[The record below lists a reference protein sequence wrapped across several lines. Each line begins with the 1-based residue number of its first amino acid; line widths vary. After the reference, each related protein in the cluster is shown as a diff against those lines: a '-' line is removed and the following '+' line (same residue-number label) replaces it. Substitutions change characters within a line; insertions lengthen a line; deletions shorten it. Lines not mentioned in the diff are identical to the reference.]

1 MKLFEYQAKEAFR
14 EQGIPTPK
22 GMLIR
27 DLAELDPAL
36 AQVGFPCV
44 LKAQVL
50 QGGRGKAGL
59 IKIVNDAA
67 SAHSAAQELLASPHK
82 VRMILLEE
90 AVNIDREIY
99 LSVTVDPVAATA
111 MLIGCAEGGMDIEEL
126 AHSAPE
132 KIVTVHV
139 DMREGLGTYHINN
152 LLFGMGILGDM
163 AKQVGPLVRKL
174 YNTFCTFDAELVEIN
189 PLFVTKEGTLVAGDG
204 KLNIDDNS
212 VSRQTKYSLTRDYFD
227 SDVEFEAAQEG
238 LPYLQFSGD
247 IALMCAGAGLTTTV
261 FDLIHDAGGSVATYL
276 EFGGANY
283 TKAVRTLELCLQTP
297 SKVILVVTFGT
308 IARADVMAQGLVK
321 AIQVHQPSVPL
332 VICIRGTN
340 EEEAFAALREAGL
353 EPLTNTE
360 EAVQK
365 AVDIAAGRI
374 Q

>member
-14 EQGIPTPK
+14 ERGIPTPK
-22 GMLIR
+22 GMLVR
-27 DLAELDPAL
+27 SLAEMDEAL
-36 AQVGFPCV
+36 VQVGLPCV

-59 IKIVNDAA
+59 IRLVKDGA
-67 SAHSAAQELLASPHK
+67 SARTTAQELFEGAHK
-82 VRMILLEE
+82 VRMLLVEE
-90 AVNIDREIY
+90 AVNIGREMY

-126 AHSAPE
+126 AQSAPE
-132 KIVTVHV
+132 KIITVHV
-139 DMREGLGTYHINN
+139 DMREGLGTYHVNN
-152 LLFGMGILGDM
+152 LLFGMGITDDL
-163 AKQVGPLVRKL
+163 AKQMGPLVRNL
-174 YNTFCTFDAELVEIN
+174 YKTFCSCDAELVEIN
-189 PLFVTKEGTLVAGDG
+189 PLFLTKEGQLVAGDG

-212 VSRQTKYSLTRDYFD
+212 VSRQPNYSLTRDYFD

-308 IARADVMAQGLVK
+308 IARADVMAQGLVE
-321 AIQVHQPSVPL
+321 AIKVHRPTVPI
-332 VICIRGTN
+332 VTCIRGTN
-340 EEEAFAALREAGL
+340 EEEAFTALREAGL

-360 EAVQK
+360 EAVQR

>member
-340 EEEAFAALREAGL
+340 EEEAFAVLREAGL